1 MPNGFYGGQLA
12 PAVKT
17 ATKVASSG
25 VMNAATGGISGVLG
39 AGMSMIQNAVNRRW
53 SERQADKAYERQ
65 VEQWRRENA
74 YNSPT
79 AMVARLKAAGLNVN
93 DAFTGQGAQPA
104 GGLSSVQ
111 PGANPGYVD
120 VAGAASAMIGAG
132 SGRLGTLSSV
142 ERNRYLNAVSKANVE
157 SLKSQVE
164 NLGADTQYKTILLKY
179 LDRSESLRLDNE
191 IAALNLTR
199 QQQAYIAEQT
209 KYYGDRIQAAIAQDY
224 ASAASL
230 RKNVEY
236 LDNLIQQGIQNIA
249 ESLQRQGLTEKQANW
264 YAYNAI
270 MNSIAGI
277 ANSAANV
284 IGSVRGFSQSS
295 PLNYYSLTPDYTYG
309 NTLTQ

>member
-1 MPNGFYGGQLA
+1 MNGSTNYGGMLA

-25 VMNAATGGISGVLG
+25 VMNVATGGLSGVIG
-39 AGMSMIQNAVNRRW
+39 AGMSLIQNAANRQW

-79 AMVARLKAAGLNVN
+79 AMVARLKAAGINVN
-93 DAFTGQGAQPA
+93 DAFSGQGAQPA

-111 PGANPGYVD
+111 PGANPGYAD
-120 VAGAASAMIGAG
+120 VAGAASSMIGAG
-132 SGRLGTLSSV
+132 SGRLGTLSTI
-142 ERNRYLNAVSKANVE
+142 ERNRYLNAVSKANIE

-164 NLGADTQYKTILLKY
+164 NLGADTQYKSVLLKY

-191 IAALNLTR
+191 IATLNLTR
-199 QQQAYIAEQT
+199 QQQVYIAEQT
-209 KYYGDRIQAAIAQDY
+209 KYYAERIQAAIAQDY
-224 ASAASL
+224 ASASSL

-236 LDNLIQQGIQNIA
+236 LDNLIQQGVQNIA
-249 ESLQRQGLTEKQANW
+249 ESLVRMGLTEKQAKW
-264 YAYNAI
+264 YGYNAVT
-270 MNSIAGI
+270 NSIAGI

-284 IGSVRGFSQSS
+284 IGSVRGFSPSS
-295 PLNYYSLTPDYTYG
+295 PVGSYSLPGYYYG
-309 NTLTQ
+309 NTMTQ

>member
-1 MPNGFYGGQLA
+1 MADGYFGGQLA

-25 VMNAATGGISGVLG
+25 VMNAATGGLSGVLG
-39 AGMSMIQNAVNRRW
+39 AGMSMIQNAVNRHW

-74 YNSPT
+74 YNTPA

-93 DAFTGQGAQPA
+93 DAFSGQGAQPA

-120 VAGAASAMIGAG
+120 VAGAASSMIGAG
-132 SGRLGTLSSV
+132 TGRLSALSGV
-142 ERNRYLNAVSKANVE
+142 ERNRYLNAVSVANVE
-157 SLKSQVE
+157 SLKSKVE

-191 IAALNLTR
+191 IATLNLTR

-209 KYYGDRIQAAIAQDY
+209 KYYASRIQAAIAQDY

-236 LDNLIQQGIQNIA
+236 LDNLIQQGVQNIA

-264 YAYNAI
+264 YAFNAI
-270 MNSIAGI
+270 TGSISSI

-284 IGSVRGFSQSS
+284 VGAVRGFFPRS
-295 PLNYYSLTPDYTYG
+295 PAGYYSIVPGYTYG
-309 NTLTQ
+309 NTMTQ